1 MTRSRNHG
9 RARRPLVPAAV
20 FAALLAAIFGSAFAP
35 FPAQAQVQGRT
46 PTEAGQAPYW
56 RFQRHDLESLRQLG
70 GGDLTAG
77 LNKLGEVGFEL
88 FIVTSG
94 NDQGAAGWLYLR
106 QSPWTTPMPR
116 PGLEYRVL
124 DDPQITGLGNGNY
137 ADGLTSLGR
146 DGWQLVAIT
155 VAKGGASG
163 WTFFMRERPAAAP
176 VASPA
181 PVPADPPAQ
190 SAGPAAT
197 PAPTPTAAPTP
208 LPSGASPGPAADF
221 SSPRAAVQTL
231 IAAAAARDAQLL
243 SQCFAETAAKEF
255 APLRARTASVREL
268 DDLAALFEGATVTE
282 ERAKVN
288 RTATVAVKLRSR
300 NEEIELVRDGDRW
313 QVVDF

>member
-1 MTRSRNHG
+1 MTG
-9 RARRPLVPAAV
+9 RIHLHRAARALVL
-20 FAALLAAIFGSAFAP
+20 AALIAGALGPTPAP
-35 FPAQAQVQGRT
+35 VSAQVQGRT

-116 PGLEYRVL
+116 PAMEYRVL
-124 DDPQITGLGNGNY
+124 DDPQITALGNGNY

-155 VAKGGASG
+155 VAKGGGSG
-163 WTFFMRERPAAAP
+163 WSFFMRERPAAVPAAP
-176 VASPA
+176 PA
-181 PVPADPPAQ
+181 PVPGDPPAQ
-190 SAGPAAT
+190 SAAPSAT
-197 PAPTPTAAPTP
+197 PAPAPV
-208 LPSGASPGPAADF
+208 PSGVSPAPAADF
-221 SSPRAAVQTL
+221 ASPRAAVQTL

-255 APLRARTASVREL
+255 APLRTRTASAKEL
-268 DDLAALFEGATVTE
+268 DDLAALFEGAAVTE
-282 ERAKVN
+282 DRVKAN

-300 NEEIELVRDGDRW
+300 NEEIELVRDGERW
-313 QVVDF
+313 RVVDF